1 MSLSRLR
8 SLVRPQSFASSLT
21 SRRLYSTLPTVC
33 PSCGKPLPTRL
44 PICPAC
50 SHIAPLPPATTYYE
64 VFDLHNNSYIID
76 TKDLRNRFLK
86 TQRLMH
92 PDAWS
97 AKPEKDKATAAT
109 YSSFVNKGYETLKS
123 PLKRAE
129 YLLSLR
135 GTETGETDSLED
147 PHFIMEIM
155 ETRESVEEAE
165 TRDELET
172 LLAENHERTQD
183 EIETI
188 AKAFDSGDLKIAKE
202 ASVRLKYRIG
212 VQDSINARL
221 HNM

>member
-1 MSLSRLR
+1 MSMLRLR
-8 SLVRPQSFASSLT
+8 SLVRPRRVVSLT
-21 SRRLYSTLPTVC
+21 SPRLYSTLPTTC

-50 SHIAPLPPATTYYE
+50 SNIAPLPSTTSYYE
-64 VFDLHNNSYIID
+64 LFDLPENSYKID

-86 TQRLMH
+86 TQRLTH

-97 AKPEKDKATAAT
+97 AKPEKDKAAAAT

-147 PHFIMEIM
+147 KHFIMEIM
-155 ETRESVEEAE
+155 DMRENAEVAETREDLESLLEENSE
-165 TRDELET
+165 QVQ
-172 LLAENHERTQD
+172 N
-183 EIETI
+183 EIDTI
-188 AKAFDSGDLKIAKE
+188 SKAFESGYFTTAKE
-202 ASVRLKYRIG
+202 ASVRLKYRLG
-212 VQDSINARL
+212 VEDSINARL
-221 HNM
+221 RDM

>member
-1 MSLSRLR
+1 MSLLRLR
-8 SLVRPQSFASSLT
+8 SLVRPRGVVSLT
-21 SRRLYSTLPTVC
+21 SYRLYSALPTTC
-33 PSCGKPLPTRL
+33 PSCNRPLPTRL

-50 SHIAPLPPATTYYE
+50 SHIAPLPSSTNYYSL
-64 VFDLHNNSYIID
+64 FDLPENTYKLD

-86 TQRLMH
+86 TQRLTH

-97 AKPEKDKATAAT
+97 AKPEKDKAAAAN

-135 GTETGETDSLED
+135 GVEMGETDSLED
-147 PHFIMEIM
+147 QHFIMEIM
-155 ETRESVEEAE
+155 DSRENVEVAE
-165 TRDELET
+165 TRDDLES
-172 LLAENHERTQD
+172 LLEDNNAQVQD
-183 EIETI
+183 EINTI
-188 AKAFDSGDLKIAKE
+188 SNAFDRGYLQTAKE
-202 ASVRLKYRIG
+202 ASIRLKYRLG